1 MLPMLCHAV
10 LVVIIHIETLN
21 KRPLKVKAVAHKGL
35 GGDHQ
40 FFSPKHLLKTSV
52 GIVS

>member
-1 MLPMLCHAV
+1 MLCHAV

-21 KRPLKVKAVAHKGL
+21 KRALKVKGVAHKDP
-35 GGDHQ
+35 GGEHQ
-40 FFSPKHLLKTSV
+40 LFSPKHLLKTSA